1 MKALYPSLLA
11 ADQLALADV
20 IGILRHHCA
29 GFHCDVMDN
38 HFVPNLTWGPPTVNA
53 IARVATKPIWVHL
66 MVENPMTIL
75 TKLELLPKSI
85 VSFHIESTCEVGSI
99 ITVIKEK
106 KWKASLAISPK
117 TPLETTFPFL
127 HLLDQVLVMS
137 VEPGAAGQE
146 FIPDSLARIK
156 ALAEKRSEKNLSYT
170 IGVDGGIN
178 LTTIDSVLH
187 AGGQELVVGSAVF
200 GADNMIVALDTL
212 HQALI
217 SARTS

>member
-1 MKALYPSLLA
+1 MKALYPSLIA

-53 IARVATKPIWVHL
+53 IAHVAKKPIWVHL
-66 MVENPMTIL
+66 MVDQPSTL
-75 TKLELLPKSI
+75 LPKLELLPDSI
-85 VSFHIESTCEVGSI
+85 VSFHIESTSEVNSI
-99 ITVIKEK
+99 ITGIKEK

-137 VEPGAAGQE
+137 VEPGAAGQS
-146 FIPDSLARIK
+146 FIPESLSRIK
-156 ALAEKRSEKNLSYT
+156 TLTEKRSEKNLSYR

-178 LTTIDSVLH
+178 LATIESVLQ
-187 AGGQELVVGSAVF
+187 AGGQELVVGSAIF
-200 GADNMIVALDTL
+200 GSDNMIAALDTL

-217 SARTS
+217 SQRKP